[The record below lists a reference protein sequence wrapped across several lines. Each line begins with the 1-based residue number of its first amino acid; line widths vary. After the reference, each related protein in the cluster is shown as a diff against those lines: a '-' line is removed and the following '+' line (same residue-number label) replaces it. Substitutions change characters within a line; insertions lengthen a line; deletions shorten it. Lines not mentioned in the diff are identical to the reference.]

1 MDRPQQLGSIWPIP
15 EVAKRN
21 RNEDEKDERRGL
33 DDRHHLEALEL
44 FELDARYLCMVIV
57 RILFFLYVCGQVGAF
72 RAYAFMRCAPGS
84 SLPGAK
90 SRPGPHGP

>member
-57 RILFFLYVCGQVGAF
+57 RILSSCMSVA
-72 RAYAFMRCAPGS
+72 MSAPFERMHS
-84 SLPGAK
+84 
-90 SRPGPHGP
+90 